1 MEVDIIIALANDQR
15 FNYAELRYT
24 LRSIEKNLS
33 GYRDIYLIGEKPSW
47 ITNVIHIPQKDIR
60 GRTAFSIFSKFMTAA
75 NNENVSQKF
84 ISWADD
90 TYLLKPLLVEGIKD
104 WYDQT
109 LKDWTYRNINSLYRN
124 IIRNTWKI
132 FPDGLF
138 YNVHTPCIYDKDKF
152 KALNKYDWKTTEY
165 LIKSLYFNHNESDPV
180 PMRDP
185 KRHRDLFLSTSGKID
200 VEINKIFKE
209 LFSKPSRYEA
219 DNKTISNA
227 ASSMAQTSG

>member
-1 MEVDIIIALANDQR
+1 MDIIIALANDQR

-47 ITNVIHIPQKDIR
+47 VTNVIHIPQKDIR

-90 TYLLKPLLVEGIKD
+90 TYLLKPLPVEGIKD

-109 LKDWTYRNINSLYRN
+109 LKDWTYKNINSLYRN
-124 IIRNTWKI
+124 IVRNTWKV

-138 YNVHTPCIYDKDKF
+138 YNVHTPCIYDKDKY
-152 KALNKYDWKTTEY
+152 KLLNQYDWKTTEY
-165 LIKSLYFNHNESDPV
+165 LIKSMYFNHNESEPV
-180 PMRDP
+180 PMKDP
-185 KRHRDLFLSTSGKID
+185 KRHTDLFLSTSGKIGH
-200 VEINKIFKE
+200 EENKLFKE
-209 LFSKPSRYEA
+209 LFHKPCKYEA
-219 DNKTISNA
+219 DNNANAKA
-227 ASSMAQTSG
+227 ASGMAEATG